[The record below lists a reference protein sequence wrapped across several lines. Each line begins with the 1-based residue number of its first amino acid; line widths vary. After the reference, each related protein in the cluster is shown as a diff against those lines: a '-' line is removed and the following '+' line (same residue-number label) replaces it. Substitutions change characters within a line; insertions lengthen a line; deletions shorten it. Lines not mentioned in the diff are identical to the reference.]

1 MWLVELWSN
10 VWMTGS
16 TTMIVF
22 RSKFPHSIRSPS
34 RGHTNN
40 YRRIDKLNKTIDI
53 VRITTYTRKEDTQ
66 LKIFEE
72 DDNARKREIN
82 MFYLLT
88 NSSLKS
94 CACFSAVLAWSTIW
108 LRRSWS
114 SNWAMSGLE
123 PFVRNLV
130 ETPHGFTHFIS
141 SVLFWEFIT
150 GALCTDSTSR
160 ITNALPN
167 PGNKN
172 NHIRFLNALIIY
184 IVVKLLTVI
193 NKLQWNSFLLYMLLK
208 YYFSN

>member
-1 MWLVELWSN
+1 MWLVKLWSN

-16 TTMIVF
+16 TTITVF
-22 RSKFPHSIRSPS
+22 RSKFPHSNPLPEVIPIIIEELMSLIKSPILYELQHVTE
-34 RGHTNN
+34 RRYITKN
-40 YRRIDKLNKTIDI
+40 YRRGRQCEKERDKCIL
-53 VRITTYTRKEDTQ
+53 
-66 LKIFEE
+66 
-72 DDNARKREIN
+72 
-82 MFYLLT
+82 LLT
-88 NSSLKS
+88 KSSLKS

-172 NHIRFLNALIIY
+172 NHIRFLNAFIMY
-184 IVVKLLTVI
+184 IVIKLLTII
-193 NKLQWNSFLLYMLLK
+193 NKLQWNSLLLYAIKVL
-208 YYFSN
+208 FQ